1 MRLAACYFIINYSKV
16 TYDQYLMMYWMYW
29 GSVLP
34 SSNGYKRKNTIS
46 RKYCLKFM
54 SILFMR
60 GRDKFQVN
68 MSKLLWKTNP
78 IVHLAH
84 NWFLCA

>member
-1 MRLAACYFIINYSKV
+1 
-16 TYDQYLMMYWMYW
+16 MMYW
-29 GSVLP
+29 GTVLP

-78 IVHLAH
+78 YCAPCAQLVS
-84 NWFLCA
+84 LCVM